1 MFFFK
6 KLNDKKNFFNEDGSL
21 GGRSCKKKN
30 QDFVLMGVTNCVSQW
45 GEQRPW
51 SVRFEDLS
59 GGLALPCNLHLSFN
73 RNNISEA
80 KYVTHL
86 VLCRDLLNYLRF

>member
-1 MFFFK
+1 MAESPCCPPETITTLLIGYTPIQNKKLCFFLK
-6 KLNDKKNFFNEDGSL
+6 KLNDKKNFFNEDGGL

-51 SVRFEDLS
+51 SVRF
-59 GGLALPCNLHLSFN
+59 
-73 RNNISEA
+73 
-80 KYVTHL
+80 
-86 VLCRDLLNYLRF
+86 